1 MPVELATLADDEA
14 VLFDGVEAR
23 HYAGLQ
29 PGVAHDLDG
38 TSVRTLTRPPGERL
52 ATIATVNDVHF
63 GETRCGYVAGA
74 DVGPV
79 LSVAPG
85 EDPYPLTMNAAAAA
99 EITRLAPDAVVAKGD
114 LTSIGTAEEY
124 QQFLDVYA
132 AAFGGRL
139 LVTRGNH
146 DNPAGGGGLPAPP
159 ASQAVSLDGVTLAV
173 LDTSRPGWIAGEID
187 TEQAD
192 WLDALAADADR
203 PVMVFGHHPPAVD
216 NKSLE
221 LIFGPDALAASGLTP
236 ASMERLAAVVARRPA
251 IVGYF
256 AGHTHRNQVRRL
268 PSTGPFPWVEVG
280 CAKDFPGSWAEYRV
294 FEGGI
299 LQVHRRIHADP
310 HAIAWSE
317 RCRSLYAGF
326 YPAYAMGS
334 IEDRCFGIPL
344 RETGR

>member
-1 MPVELATLADDEA
+1 
-14 VLFDGVEAR
+14 
-23 HYAGLQ
+23 
-29 PGVAHDLDG
+29 
-38 TSVRTLTRPPGERL
+38 
-52 ATIATVNDVHF
+52 
-63 GETRCGYVAGA
+63 
-74 DVGPV
+74 
-79 LSVAPG
+79 
-85 EDPYPLTMNAAAAA
+85 
-99 EITRLAPDAVVAKGD
+99 
-114 LTSIGTAEEY
+114 
-124 QQFLDVYA
+124 
-132 AAFGGRL
+132 
-139 LVTRGNH
+139 
-146 DNPAGGGGLPAPP
+146 
-159 ASQAVSLDGVTLAV
+159 
-173 LDTSRPGWIAGEID
+173 
-187 TEQAD
+187 
-192 WLDALAADADR
+192 
-203 PVMVFGHHPPAVD
+203 MVFGHHPPAVD